1 MDWLL
6 IFGTISVAT
15 MLAMYALEERGSVY
29 VAGFAAACVASSV
42 YAILV
47 GAYPFAVVEAIWAA
61 VAVRRWSRRAAA
73 GSPQE
78 GAERKMYA

>member
-61 VAVRRWSRRAAA
+61 VAVRRWSRRTAA

>member
-6 IFGTISVAT
+6 VFGTISVAT
-15 MLAMYALEERGSVY
+15 MLAMYALEERGRVY
-29 VAGFAAACVASSV
+29 VAGFAAACAASSV

-61 VAVRRWSRRAAA
+61 VAVRRWSRRAAG
-73 GSPQE
+73 GSPPE

>member
-6 IFGTISVAT
+6 IFGTVSVAT

-29 VAGFAAACVASSV
+29 IASFAAACVTSSV

-61 VAVRRWSRRAAA
+61 VAVRRWSRRSANGAL
-73 GSPQE
+73 QE
-78 GAERKMYA
+78 GAEGKMYA

>member
-6 IFGTISVAT
+6 VFGTISVAT

-29 VAGFAAACVASSV
+29 VAGFAAACAASSV

-61 VAVRRWSRRAAA
+61 VAVRRWSRRTAA
-73 GSPQE
+73 GSSQD

>member
-6 IFGTISVAT
+6 LFGTISVAM
-15 MLAMYALEERGSVY
+15 MLAMYALEERGRAY
-29 VAGFAAACVASSV
+29 VAGFAFACAASSV
-42 YAILV
+42 YALLV

-61 VAVRRWSRRAAA
+61 VAVRRWSRRAAD
-73 GSPQE
+73 GSAQE